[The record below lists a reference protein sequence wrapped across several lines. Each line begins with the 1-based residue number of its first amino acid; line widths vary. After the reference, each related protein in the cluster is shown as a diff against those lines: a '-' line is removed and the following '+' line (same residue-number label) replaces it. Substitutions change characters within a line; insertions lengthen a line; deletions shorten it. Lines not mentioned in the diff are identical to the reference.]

1 MVENWVGSS
10 SPVSTTSSSLIM
22 ATRSTQYHMRARM
35 VAVAVLIPTSRS
47 RRISSWRWKLA
58 NGTSNESVDDCA
70 TGRNHHRRQFL
81 YHVHQV
87 PMIFHLSDLTTL
99 AYQVLHYLHTYTV
112 RTIPITITARRR
124 RSLWHSFAMMETVS
138 VRCHH
143 LLRFPTRP
151 IWRHIHRY
159 PSPYLAHLLLKP
171 SHLTMTIVNHRLL
184 PLSIIFH

>member
-1 MVENWVGSS
+1 
-10 SPVSTTSSSLIM
+10 
-22 ATRSTQYHMRARM
+22 MRARM

-47 RRISSWRWKLA
+47 RRISSGRWKLA

-87 PMIFHLSDLTTL
+87 PMIFHLSDLKTL
-99 AYQVLHYLHTYTV
+99 AYQVLHCLHTYMV
-112 RTIPITITARRR
+112 RTILITITARRR
-124 RSLWHSFAMMETVS
+124 QSLCHSFAMMGTMVTVS

-151 IWRHIHRY
+151 IWRHIPRY
-159 PSPYLAHLLLKP
+159 PSPYLARLLLKP